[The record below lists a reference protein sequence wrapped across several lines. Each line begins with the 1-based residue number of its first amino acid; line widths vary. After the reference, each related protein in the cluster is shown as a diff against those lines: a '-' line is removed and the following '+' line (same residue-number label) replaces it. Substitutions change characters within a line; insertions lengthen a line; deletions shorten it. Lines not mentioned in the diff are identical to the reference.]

1 MNYINNLTPDILNQY
16 ANNPSEAASNLTD
29 SEIANLQEILKAQ
42 KDQVTHYSSVLQKV
56 ILSKHGD
63 QANAVR
69 ESKNTKG
76 QVSFNSNE
84 NPLLT
89 ISSTSALTTKWDSK
103 SFWSHAVA
111 KIPQSAFYD
120 FIKDLTSLGVDFKL
134 NVTDSNWLKIK
145 AGDTELHK
153 AAKKHLEHFRTVEP
167 KAPTFNIKQ
176 KKEKEDK

>member
-69 ESKNTKG
+69 
-76 QVSFNSNE
+76 
-84 NPLLT
+84 
-89 ISSTSALTTKWDSK
+89 
-103 SFWSHAVA
+103 
-111 KIPQSAFYD
+111 
-120 FIKDLTSLGVDFKL
+120 
-134 NVTDSNWLKIK
+134 
-145 AGDTELHK
+145 
-153 AAKKHLEHFRTVEP
+153 
-167 KAPTFNIKQ
+167 
-176 KKEKEDK
+176 